1 MTSLRVK
8 CPFSTRD
15 LIAPWTVLSPLLHLR
30 ASVAID
36 GQQWP
41 SSFAL
46 SASAR
51 RTSFS
56 LSGKLTCHTSDMT
69 RMLIPCARWFDLIS
83 GTRSL
88 APSTSLWTGRVDRCD
103 TIPARLHIKAT
114 HNCNDWDKRMTGI
127 ISVRAF
133 PVYDMPISGTYYIE
147 IQRRA

>member
-56 LSGKLTCHTSDMT
+56 LSGKFTCHTSDMT
-69 RMLIPCARWFDLIS
+69 RMLIPCTRCFDLVLEP
-83 GTRSL
+83 RSL
-88 APSTSLWTGRVDRCD
+88 APFTSLWTGRVDRCD
-103 TIPARLHIKAT
+103 TIPARLHIKAA

-127 ISVRAF
+127 ISARAS
-133 PVYDMPISGTYYIE
+133 PVYDMPIVGTCYIE
-147 IQRRA
+147 IQPRA